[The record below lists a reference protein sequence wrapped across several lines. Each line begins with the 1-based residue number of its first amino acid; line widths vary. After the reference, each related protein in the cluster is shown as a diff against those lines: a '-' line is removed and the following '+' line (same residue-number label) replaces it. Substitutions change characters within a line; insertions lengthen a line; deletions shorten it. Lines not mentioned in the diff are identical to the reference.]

1 MKLATAALGQQVG
14 GGRFLLLFSLALNL
28 FFVGVVG
35 ALAIKHYIAPTP
47 GPAVVDRTA
56 AGRINRLAATLPE
69 SDAQILRANFRS
81 NSTDVEAAQRA
92 YRQAQDVVRE
102 ALRAEPFDIGRL
114 RLAMGQTRAARQ
126 KFDESL
132 QNLLALAAA
141 QMSAAG
147 RNKLADWPPHRQQ
160 STPPKT
166 Q

>member
-1 MKLATAALGQQVG
+1 MKLATAALGGQAAS
-14 GGRFLLLFSLALNL
+14 GRLLLLVSLALNL
-28 FFVGVVG
+28 FFVGIVG
-35 ALAIKHYIAPTP
+35 ALAIKHYIAPIP
-47 GPAVVDRTA
+47 GPAVIDRTA

-69 SDAQILRANFRS
+69 SDARILRENFRA
-81 NSTDVEAAQRA
+81 NSTDVEAAQYA
-92 YRQAQDVVRE
+92 YRQAQDVVRA
-102 ALRAEPFDIGRL
+102 ALRADPFDIGRL

-147 RNKLADWPPHRQQ
+147 RNKLADWPPHRQP